1 MNYNLPTDVKTN
13 NTGDKPRLLIEPWG
27 TAANGG
33 IPQYECFCPVCRA
46 AWEDPTLRRNMTT
59 FRISSSLD
67 GYYKI
72 VFFDSGPDLR
82 HQMMEAK
89 AAPYRA
95 TLETGWRETRT
106 DCSFLTHGH
115 YDHTGGLREVL
126 TRIRKQVKIF
136 AHPDVFD
143 AKFIQISKDESPE
156 YIGIPFQRAELESL
170 GADFQLTSE
179 PVWLSENVVTSG
191 EIPMVTDFETI
202 DPGLC
207 VRESGEMIP
216 DPLRDDQA
224 LFIKTGPGLLVILG
238 CAHRG
243 IINTLHH
250 AQNVTGMEN
259 IHCVIGGTHL
269 IRASELQMEMTI
281 ARLRE
286 FGVQRLGVSHCTG
299 MPAAMRLAQELGPG
313 FFFNNSGSVVGV

>member
-1 MNYNLPTDVKTN
+1 MEARATTLSENSVSAIPRGMLGEWGLSVLVERDGKKT
-13 NTGDKPRLLIEPWG
+13 LLDSGGSI
-27 TAANGG
+27 TAARNGDVLG
-33 IPQYECFCPVCRA
+33 IDWPGIDA
-46 AWEDPTLRRNMTT
+46 
-59 FRISSSLD
+59 
-67 GYYKI
+67 I
-72 VFFDSGPDLR
+72 VLS
-82 HQMMEAK
+82 
-89 AAPYRA
+89 
-95 TLETGWRETRT
+95 
-106 DCSFLTHGH
+106 HGH
-115 YDHTGGLREVL
+115 YDHTGGLKDVL
-126 TRIRKQVKIF
+126 TRIGKRTRII
-136 AHPDVFD
+136 AHPDVFAD
-143 AKFIQISKDESPE
+143 KVAQYSKADLPR

-191 EIPMVTDFETI
+191 EIPMTTDFESI

-207 VRESGEMIP
+207 VRENGQIIP

-224 LFIKTGPGLLVILG
+224 IFVKTGLGLLVVLG

-250 AQNVTGMEN
+250 ARNVTGVET

-281 ARLRE
+281 AMLRE

-299 MPAAMRLAQELGPG
+299 MPAAMRLAQEFGAG
-313 FFFNNSGSVVGV
+313 FFFNNSGSVVVV

>member
-1 MNYNLPTDVKTN
+1 MEVRATTLSENSAFAV
-13 NTGDKPRLLIEPWG
+13 PRGMLGEWGLSVLVERDDRKILLDAG
-27 TAANGG
+27 GG
-33 IPQYECFCPVCRA
+33 ISA
-46 AWEDPTLRRNMTT
+46 ARNGDLLGIDWD
-59 FRISSSLD
+59 RID
-67 GYYKI
+67 AI
-72 VFFDSGPDLR
+72 VLS
-82 HQMMEAK
+82 
-89 AAPYRA
+89 
-95 TLETGWRETRT
+95 
-106 DCSFLTHGH
+106 HGH
-115 YDHTGGLREVL
+115 YDHTGGLREIL
-126 TRIRKQVKIF
+126 AKIRKRVKVV
-136 AHPDVFD
+136 AHPDVFG
-143 AKFIQISKDESPE
+143 AKFIQFSQDDPPR

-191 EIPMVTDFETI
+191 EIPMITDFETI

-224 LFIKTGPGLLVILG
+224 LFIKTGPGLLVIMG

-313 FFFNNSGSVVGV
+313 FFFNNSGSVVAV